1 VKLVHVFTDVD
12 MRMGHEGLKSY
23 ASRTAGLKLDALP
36 PQTAAIFV
44 SRGRS
49 RMKVF
54 SSNGV
59 LSYMKNRGERPFD
72 LSALAEFPRAFNP
85 DGTLDYTRALERRLT
100 ALFKRKEPT
109 HP

>member
-1 VKLVHVFTDVD
+1 
-12 MRMGHEGLKSY
+12 
-23 ASRTAGLKLDALP
+23 
-36 PQTAAIFV
+36 
-44 SRGRS
+44 
-49 RMKVF
+49 
-54 SSNGV
+54 
-59 LSYMKNRGERPFD
+59 MKNRGERPFD